1 LQEAFLNGKAFF
13 IKTIFSFLYYLRKIK
28 KSLYFYK
35 ILVQFKNKTLKHYYF
50 FSLFILFTSC
60 QYFEKQV
67 PSEKELLQK
76 ELKAINWKEV
86 DEYPSFVDCDKLEEK
101 KQRQQ
106 CFFDYLTQL
115 IQEKLR
121 VDTLSALYPELDTI
135 EVKVTVFPDSKM
147 QFEPQFPKDSVAY
160 DTIKIDSILHARL
173 VNFPKVNPAIKQ
185 GIPVKTQFILPV
197 IIKVE

>member
-1 LQEAFLNGKAFF
+1 M
-13 IKTIFSFLYYLRKIK
+13 
-28 KSLYFYK
+28 YFYK

-50 FSLFILFTSC
+50 LLLFILVTSC

-86 DEYPSFVDCDKLEEK
+86 DEYPSFVDCDKLEDK
-101 KQRQQ
+101 TKRQN
-106 CFFDYLTQL
+106 CFFTFLTQL
-115 IQEKLR
+115 IQEKLQ
-121 VDTLSALYPELDTI
+121 VDTLSILYPELDTI
-135 EVKVTVFPDSKM
+135 EVKVTVFPDSRM

-173 VNFPKVNPAIKQ
+173 VDFPKVNPAFKQ